1 LRSSLASVEIYN
13 SSEPSLLSYPLN
25 LSASMPARLGPSAA
39 STAVCLGDEIQE
51 ISDEEQRQMRIELE
65 RIKDEHVEKWELELE
80 VSFQP
85 SYAYRLSN

>member
-1 LRSSLASVEIYN
+1 M
-13 SSEPSLLSYPLN
+13 PS
-25 LSASMPARLGPSAA
+25 RLGPSAA

-65 RIKDEHVEKWELELE
+65 RVKDEHVEKWELELE

-85 SYAYRLSN
+85 SYVYRLSN